1 MPLATDCFA
10 GRGLQCKLVK
20 YEITVMLCQNQAQ
33 RSLCYSTMLKSD
45 NEASSGSFFIMQ
57 SEESMA
63 GVDDRPGTL
72 ILSMLATAGEG
83 RSSVS
88 DEAMLVLLSASS
100 AFCAL
105 DFVASSSVLVL
116 A

>member
-1 MPLATDCFA
+1 MW
-10 GRGLQCKLVK
+10 
-20 YEITVMLCQNQAQ
+20 
-33 RSLCYSTMLKSD
+33 
-45 NEASSGSFFIMQ
+45 
-57 SEESMA
+57 
-63 GVDDRPGTL
+63 DDRPGTR

-105 DFVASSSVLVL
+105 DFVASNSALVL